1 MKKSRFADNFQNRH
15 IGLLPNDEKEI
26 LNFLGFDHIDDFIN
40 QVIPK
45 SIKQRNELVNPKRI
59 LESNAIDKLIQYANL
74 NITGKCY
81 IGQGYYPSLTP
92 TVILRNIFENPSWYT
107 AYTPY
112 QSEIS
117 QGRLEALLNFQTMI
131 SDLTGLPISNGSL
144 LDEGTAAAEAMNM
157 FFRKSKKGST
167 FLVDSECHPQT
178 IEIIKT
184 RADALNIKII
194 VENHSKF
201 EFNKQV
207 FGAIVQYPNS
217 SGEIINY
224 SDLIN
229 EAHIS
234 NSYVCVASDL
244 MALTLIKPPGEF
256 NADVVVGNS
265 QRFGI
270 PLGYGGPHAAFFST
284 SDEFKRLIPGRI
296 IGVTKDRDGNN
307 AFRMALQTREQ
318 HIRRDKA
325 TSNICTS
332 QVLLAIMV
340 SMYGVYHGPKGLK
353 SIANTI
359 TKKTKFVHKVLIESG
374 IKVLTSNFFDT
385 IRFFPKNNWKAISK
399 RKHIFIREFNDNS
412 VGISLDETKD
422 EHDIIDLLDCFGVK
436 VENVVLEE
444 NNFNEFRRKSKFMLN
459 PVFNFFHSETKLMR
473 YIRKLDNKDFSL
485 ANGMIPL
492 GSCTMKL
499 NASSQLYS
507 LRNKGFSDL
516 HPFVDKEY
524 SKGYKLLIDDLKKWL
539 TDITGF
545 DDISFQPNSGAQG
558 EYAGL
563 LVIRAYHNS
572 MGSKNRKICLIPSSA
587 HGTNPAS
594 AILAGME
601 VEVINCDTYGNIDKN
616 HLIEK
621 VKKAGNNLAGLMI
634 TYPST
639 HGVFENDMIEIC
651 KIIHQNG
658 GLVYLDGANMNAM
671 VGLIKPG
678 EIGVDV
684 CHLNLHKTFAIP
696 HGGGGPGM
704 GPICVSKKLS
714 PFLPKKLFENNNDY
728 RIGPIASSNYSS
740 ASILT
745 IPWSYIAML
754 GGIGLSKATKIAILN
769 ANYLAK
775 KLSNYYKILYTA
787 KNGFIAHEFIIDLR
801 PFRQSAN
808 ISEEDIA
815 KRLIDYGFHAPT
827 MSWPVVGTMMIEPTE
842 SEDLNELNR
851 FADSMISIRKEIQE
865 IEDGKYDQNNNLLKN
880 APHTATKLL
889 EDDWDFPY
897 SRKRAAFPLENS
909 TENKFWPSCS
919 RVDNAFGDRN
929 LVCTCLPIE
938 MYKK

>member
-1 MKKSRFADNFQNRH
+1 MKKGRFIDNFQNRH

-26 LNFLGFDHIDDFIN
+26 LNFLGFEHINDFIN
-40 QVIPK
+40 QVIPS
-45 SIKQRNELVNPKRI
+45 SIKQRHKLVNPKSI
-59 LESNAIDKLIQYANL
+59 SESNAIDKLLEYANL

-81 IGQGYYPSLTP
+81 IGQGYYPSVTP
-92 TVILRNIFENPSWYT
+92 PVILRNIFENPSWYT

-131 SDLTGLPISNGSL
+131 SDLTGLPISNASL

-157 FFRKSKKGST
+157 FFRKSRNGSI
-167 FLVDSECHPQT
+167 FLIDSECHPQT

-194 VENHSKF
+194 VQSHSEFKF
-201 EFNKQV
+201 NQQV

-224 SDLIN
+224 HDLIN
-229 EAHIS
+229 EAHKS
-234 NSYVCVASDL
+234 STYVCVASDL

-256 NADVVVGNS
+256 NADVVIGNS

-296 IGVTKDRDGNN
+296 IGVTKDSDGNN

-332 QVLLAIMV
+332 QVLLAIMA
-340 SMYGVYHGPKGLK
+340 SMYGVYHGPEGLK

-359 TKKTKFVHKVLIESG
+359 AKKTKFVHKLLKDSG

-385 IRFFPKNNWKAISK
+385 IRFLPKNDWKSITK
-399 RKHIFIREFNDNS
+399 RKHIFVREFNDNS
-412 VGISLDETKD
+412 VGVSLDETKN
-422 EHDIIDLLDCFGVK
+422 EQDIIDLLDCFGVK
-436 VENVVLEE
+436 VENLVLEE
-444 NNFNEFRRKSKFMLN
+444 NNFNEFERKSKFMLN

-507 LRNKGFSDL
+507 LRNNGFSDL
-516 HPFVDKEY
+516 HPFVDEEY
-524 SKGYKLLIDDLKKWL
+524 SMGYKLMIDDLKKWL
-539 TDITGF
+539 SDITGF

-563 LVIRAYHNS
+563 LVISAYHTN
-572 MGSKNRKICLIPSSA
+572 MGDKNRKICLIPSSA

-601 VEVINCDTYGNIDKN
+601 VEVINCDSYGNIDIE

-651 KIIHQNG
+651 KIIHNNG

-671 VGLIKPG
+671 VGLSKPG

-714 PFLPKKLFENNNDY
+714 PFLPKKLFESNDNF
-728 RIGPIASSNYSS
+728 RIGPISSSNFSS

-754 GGIGLSKATKIAILN
+754 GGSGLSRATKIAILN

-801 PFRQSAN
+801 PFKQSAN

-865 IEDGKYDQNNNLLKN
+865 IEDAKYDQNNNLLKN

-897 SRKRAAFPLENS
+897 SRKRAAFPLKNS

>member
-45 SIKQRNELVNPKRI
+45 SIKQRNELVNPKSI

-92 TVILRNIFENPSWYT
+92 PVILRNIFENPSWYT

-117 QGRLEALLNFQTMI
+117 QGRLEALLNFQTMV
-131 SDLTGLPISNGSL
+131 SDLTGLPISNASL

-359 TKKTKFVHKVLIESG
+359 TKKTKFVHKVLMESG

-385 IRFFPKNNWKAISK
+385 IRFFPKNNWQAISK
-399 RKHIFIREFNDNS
+399 RKQIFIREFNDNS

-444 NNFNEFRRKSKFMLN
+444 NNFNEFRRKSKYMLN

-473 YIRKLDNKDFSL
+473 YIKKLDNKDFSL

-524 SKGYKLLIDDLKKWL
+524 SKGYKLLIEDLKKWL

-704 GPICVSKKLS
+704 GPICVSKQLS

-851 FADSMISIRKEIQE
+851 FVDSMISIRKEIQE

-880 APHTATKLL
+880 APHTAIKLL

-909 TENKFWPSCS
+909 SENKFWPSCS

>member
-1 MKKSRFADNFQNRH
+1 
-15 IGLLPNDEKEI
+15 
-26 LNFLGFDHIDDFIN
+26 
-40 QVIPK
+40 
-45 SIKQRNELVNPKRI
+45 
-59 LESNAIDKLIQYANL
+59 
-74 NITGKCY
+74 
-81 IGQGYYPSLTP
+81 
-92 TVILRNIFENPSWYT
+92 
-107 AYTPY
+107 
-112 QSEIS
+112 
-117 QGRLEALLNFQTMI
+117 
-131 SDLTGLPISNGSL
+131 
-144 LDEGTAAAEAMNM
+144 
-157 FFRKSKKGST
+157 
-167 FLVDSECHPQT
+167 
-178 IEIIKT
+178 
-184 RADALNIKII
+184 
-194 VENHSKF
+194 
-201 EFNKQV
+201 
-207 FGAIVQYPNS
+207 
-217 SGEIINY
+217 
-224 SDLIN
+224 
-229 EAHIS
+229 
-234 NSYVCVASDL
+234 
-244 MALTLIKPPGEF
+244 
-256 NADVVVGNS
+256 
-265 QRFGI
+265 
-270 PLGYGGPHAAFFST
+270 
-284 SDEFKRLIPGRI
+284 
-296 IGVTKDRDGNN
+296 
-307 AFRMALQTREQ
+307 
-318 HIRRDKA
+318 
-325 TSNICTS
+325 
-332 QVLLAIMV
+332 
-340 SMYGVYHGPKGLK
+340 
-353 SIANTI
+353 
-359 TKKTKFVHKVLIESG
+359 
-374 IKVLTSNFFDT
+374 
-385 IRFFPKNNWKAISK
+385 
-399 RKHIFIREFNDNS
+399 
-412 VGISLDETKD
+412 
-422 EHDIIDLLDCFGVK
+422 
-436 VENVVLEE
+436 
-444 NNFNEFRRKSKFMLN
+444 MLN

-651 KIIHQNG
+651 NIIHQNG

>member
-1 MKKSRFADNFQNRH
+1 M
-15 IGLLPNDEKEI
+15 
-26 LNFLGFDHIDDFIN
+26 
-40 QVIPK
+40 
-45 SIKQRNELVNPKRI
+45 
-59 LESNAIDKLIQYANL
+59 
-74 NITGKCY
+74 
-81 IGQGYYPSLTP
+81 
-92 TVILRNIFENPSWYT
+92 
-107 AYTPY
+107 
-112 QSEIS
+112 
-117 QGRLEALLNFQTMI
+117 
-131 SDLTGLPISNGSL
+131 
-144 LDEGTAAAEAMNM
+144 
-157 FFRKSKKGST
+157 
-167 FLVDSECHPQT
+167 
-178 IEIIKT
+178 
-184 RADALNIKII
+184 
-194 VENHSKF
+194 
-201 EFNKQV
+201 
-207 FGAIVQYPNS
+207 
-217 SGEIINY
+217 
-224 SDLIN
+224 
-229 EAHIS
+229 
-234 NSYVCVASDL
+234 
-244 MALTLIKPPGEF
+244 
-256 NADVVVGNS
+256 
-265 QRFGI
+265 
-270 PLGYGGPHAAFFST
+270 
-284 SDEFKRLIPGRI
+284 
-296 IGVTKDRDGNN
+296 
-307 AFRMALQTREQ
+307 
-318 HIRRDKA
+318 
-325 TSNICTS
+325 
-332 QVLLAIMV
+332 
-340 SMYGVYHGPKGLK
+340 
-353 SIANTI
+353 
-359 TKKTKFVHKVLIESG
+359 
-374 IKVLTSNFFDT
+374 TSNFFDT

-444 NNFNEFRRKSKFMLN
+444 NNFNEFRRKSKYMLN

-651 KIIHQNG
+651 NIIHQNG

>member
-45 SIKQRNELVNPKRI
+45 SIKQRNELVNPKSI

-92 TVILRNIFENPSWYT
+92 PVILRNIFENPSWYT

-131 SDLTGLPISNGSL
+131 SDLTGLPISNASL

-234 NSYVCVASDL
+234 KSYVCVASDL

-359 TKKTKFVHKVLIESG
+359 TKKTKFVHNVLMESG

-385 IRFFPKNNWKAISK
+385 IRFFPKNNWQAISK

-444 NNFNEFRRKSKFMLN
+444 NNFNEFRRKSKYMLN

-473 YIRKLDNKDFSL
+473 YIKKLDNKDFSL

-524 SKGYKLLIDDLKKWL
+524 SKGYKLLIEDLKKWL

-704 GPICVSKKLS
+704 GPICVSKQLS

-851 FADSMISIRKEIQE
+851 FVDSMISIRKEIQE

-909 TENKFWPSCS
+909 SENKFWPSCS

>member
-1 MKKSRFADNFQNRH
+1 MKKNSFTDNFQKRH
-15 IGLLPNDEKEI
+15 IGLLSNDEKKI
-26 LNFLGFDHIDDFIN
+26 LNFLGFNNLDDFIN
-40 QVIPK
+40 EVIPN
-45 SIKQRNELVNPKRI
+45 SIKQRK
-59 LESNAIDKLIQYANL
+59 KLIYPKNLSESKVIEKLDEYAKL
-74 NITGKCY
+74 NTTGKCY
-81 IGQGYYPSLTP
+81 IGQGYYPCIIP
-92 TVILRNIFENPSWYT
+92 QVILRNILENPSWYT

-117 QGRLEALLNFQTMI
+117 QGRLEALLNFQTMV
-131 SDLTGLPISNGSL
+131 SDLTGLPISNASL

-157 FFRKSKKGST
+157 FFRKSKNGSI

-184 RADALNIKII
+184 RAEALSIKIN
-194 VENHSKF
+194 VEHYSKF
-201 EFNKQV
+201 KFNNEV
-207 FGAIVQYPNS
+207 FGAIIQYPNS

-224 SDLIN
+224 SDFIN
-229 EAHIS
+229 EAHK
-234 NSYVCVASDL
+234 NNTFVCVASDL

-256 NADVVVGNS
+256 NADVVIGNS
-265 QRFGI
+265 QRFGV

-284 SDEFKRLIPGRI
+284 SNEFKRLIPGRI
-296 IGVTKDRDGNN
+296 IGITKDKDGNN

-340 SMYGVYHGPKGLK
+340 SMYGVYHGPEGLK
-353 SIANTI
+353 SIAETI
-359 TKKTKFVHKVLIESG
+359 ASKTKFVHKILKKSG
-374 IKVLTSNFFDT
+374 IEVLTSTFFDT
-385 IRFFPKNNWKAISK
+385 IRFFPQNDWKLIAKEKN
-399 RKHIFIREFNDNS
+399 IFIREFNDNS
-412 VGISLDETKD
+412 VSVSLDETKD
-422 EHDIIDLLDCFGVK
+422 ENDIINLLKCFGVQVK
-436 VENVVLEE
+436 DVVLEK
-444 NNFNEFRRKSKFMLN
+444 NNFNGHKRKSRFMQN
-459 PVFNFFHSETKLMR
+459 DVFNFFHSETKLMR
-473 YIRKLDNKDFSL
+473 YIRKLDKKDFSL

-499 NASSQLYS
+499 NASSQLHS
-507 LRNKGFSDL
+507 LRNPGFSNL
-516 HPFVDKEY
+516 HPFVDKKH
-524 SKGYKLLIDDLKKWL
+524 SKGYKLMIDDLKKWL

-545 DDISFQPNSGAQG
+545 NDISFQPNSGAQG

-563 LVIRAYHNS
+563 LVIRAYHKKNS
-572 MGSKNRKICLIPSSA
+572 QQNRKICLIPSSA

-601 VEVINCDTYGNIDKN
+601 VWVINCDNHGNIDKN
-616 HLIEK
+616 DLIEK
-621 VKKAGNNLAGLMI
+621 VKKANNDLAALMI

-651 KIIHQNG
+651 KIIHENG
-658 GLVYLDGANMNAM
+658 GFVYLDGANMNAM
-671 VGLIKPG
+671 VGLSKPG

-714 PFLPKKLFENNNDY
+714 PFLPKNLFEDNNNNK
-728 RIGPIASSNYSS
+728 IGPISSSDYSS

-745 IPWSYIAML
+745 IPWSYISML
-754 GGIGLSKATKIAILN
+754 GGSGLSKATKIAILN

-775 KLSNYYKILYTA
+775 KLSNHYKILYTA
-787 KNGFIAHEFIIDLR
+787 KNGLIAHEFIIDLR
-801 PFRQSAN
+801 PFRKSAD

-842 SEDLNELNR
+842 SEDINELNR
-851 FADSMISIRKEIQE
+851 FAESMISIRKEIKE
-865 IEDGKYDQNNNLLKN
+865 IEDGICDKNNNLLKN
-880 APHTATKLL
+880 APHTALKLL
-889 EDDWDFPY
+889 EDNWNYSY
-897 SRKRAAFPLENS
+897 SRKQAAFPLKNS
-909 TENKFWPSCS
+909 NENKFWPSCS
-919 RVDNAFGDRN
+919 RVDNALGDRN
-929 LVCTCLPIE
+929 LICTCLPVE

>member
-45 SIKQRNELVNPKRI
+45 SIKQRNELVNPKSI

-92 TVILRNIFENPSWYT
+92 PVILRNIFENPSWYT

-117 QGRLEALLNFQTMI
+117 QGRLEALLNFQTMV
-131 SDLTGLPISNGSL
+131 SDLTGLPISNASL

-234 NSYVCVASDL
+234 KSYVCVASDL

-307 AFRMALQTREQ
+307 AYRMALQTREQ

-359 TKKTKFVHKVLIESG
+359 TKKTKFVHKVLMESG

-385 IRFFPKNNWKAISK
+385 IRFFPKNNWQAISK
-399 RKHIFIREFNDNS
+399 RKQIFIREFNDNS

-444 NNFNEFRRKSKFMLN
+444 NNFNEFRRKSKYMLN

-473 YIRKLDNKDFSL
+473 YIKKLDNKDFSL

-516 HPFVDKEY
+516 HPFIDKEY
-524 SKGYKLLIDDLKKWL
+524 SKGYKLLIEDLKKWL

-704 GPICVSKKLS
+704 GPICVSKQLS

-851 FADSMISIRKEIQE
+851 FVDSMISIRKEIQE

-880 APHTATKLL
+880 APHTAIKLL

-909 TENKFWPSCS
+909 SENKFWPSCS

>member
-45 SIKQRNELVNPKRI
+45 SIKQRNELVNPKSI

-92 TVILRNIFENPSWYT
+92 PVILRNIFENPSWYT

-131 SDLTGLPISNGSL
+131 SDLTGLPISNASL

-194 VENHSKF
+194 VKNHSKF

-234 NSYVCVASDL
+234 KSYVCVASDL

-359 TKKTKFVHKVLIESG
+359 TKKTKFVHKVLMESG

-385 IRFFPKNNWKAISK
+385 IRFFPKNNWQAISK

-422 EHDIIDLLDCFGVK
+422 ERDIIDLLDCFGVK

-473 YIRKLDNKDFSL
+473 YIKKLDNKDFSL

-524 SKGYKLLIDDLKKWL
+524 SKGYKLLIEDLKKWL

-572 MGSKNRKICLIPSSA
+572 MGSQNRKICLIPSSA

-704 GPICVSKKLS
+704 GPICVSKQLS

-754 GGIGLSKATKIAILN
+754 GGIGLSKATKVAILN

-851 FADSMISIRKEIQE
+851 FVDSMISIRKEIQE

-909 TENKFWPSCS
+909 SENKFWPSCS